1 MKNIEIPLQPEK
13 SKKYLFF
20 EKLPAIL
27 SWSLILLPIALSQ
40 ISPPLTALF
49 ILTYLLMW
57 FARAVGMNI
66 RVIHAWRVL
75 NEHQSQDWDVL
86 IEDLENRKISKNTPK
101 WHAKNIKRIDKYPP
115 KFKPSEALHGVII
128 AVYNESRDIL
138 EPTIKAIIDS
148 NFDMKK
154 IALTIAYE
162 ERGGEDVEKTV
173 KSLIKKYGDHFLMA
187 DCYKHPKDLPNE
199 VIGKGGNINFA
210 GRKLE
215 KWFSSKNIDPARVL
229 ITTLD
234 ADNRPHP
241 NYFASLTYTFC
252 LCPDPK
258 YKSFQPTPVFSNN
271 IWDVPAPMRVIA
283 TGNSFWMV
291 ILSMRTHMLRN
302 FSSHAQPLD
311 ALIETDFWS
320 GRTIVEDGHQYWRSY
335 FKFDGNYEVY
345 PIYSSIYQDAVLSD
359 TYPKTLKAQFIQLRR
374 WAWGAS
380 DIAYVVEKG
389 YLTKNKIPKFDLF
402 TKLFRLI
409 EGHVSWATA
418 PIIVTFAAFV
428 PILFNPEDI
437 AANQL
442 PNLASYI
449 QRIAML
455 GILIT
460 LYMSFKSL
468 PPKPER
474 YKKHRNIF
482 MVLQW
487 LLLPVT
493 GIIYNAM
500 AAQVSQNRLLFGK
513 YLDRFDVTD
522 KAVKK

>member
-13 SKKYLFF
+13 TKKYIFF
-20 EKLPAIL
+20 EKLPALL
-27 SWSLILLPIALSQ
+27 SWSLIFLPLVLSQ

-49 ILTYLLMW
+49 ILSYLLMW

-66 RVIHAWRVL
+66 RVLHAWKVL
-75 NEHQSQDWDVL
+75 NEHQRQNWSIL
-86 IEDLENRKISKNTPK
+86 ISDLEKRDISPDQPK
-101 WHAKNIKRIDKYPP
+101 WHSRNIQRLEKYPA
-115 KFKPSEALHGVII
+115 KFKPSEVLHGIII
-128 AVYNESRDIL
+128 AVYNESIEII
-138 EPTIKAIIDS
+138 EPTIKAVIDS
-148 NFDMKK
+148 NFDKKK
-154 IALTIAYE
+154 IVLTVAYE
-162 ERGGEDVEKTV
+162 ERGGKEVEETV
-173 KSLIKKYGDHFLMA
+173 KKLVSKYKSHFLMA
-187 DCYKHPKDLPNE
+187 DAYMHPMDLPDE

-210 GRKLE
+210 GRKLQA
-215 KWFSSKNIDPARVL
+215 WFETQNIDPARVL

-252 LCPDPK
+252 LCPEPK
-258 YKSFQPTPVFSNN
+258 YISFQPTPVFSNN

-291 ILSMRTHMLRN
+291 VLSMRTHMLRN

-320 GRTIVEDGHQYWRSY
+320 SRTIVEDGHQYWRSY
-335 FKFDGNYEVY
+335 FRFNGKYEVY
-345 PIYSSIYQDAVLSD
+345 PVYSSIYQDAVLSD
-359 TYPKTLKAQFIQLRR
+359 TYRKTLRAQFIQLRR

-380 DIAYVVEKG
+380 DIAYVFQKG
-389 YLTKNKIPKFDLF
+389 FLTKNKVPKLDLA

-418 PIIVTFAAFV
+418 PIIVTFAAFI

-442 PNLASYI
+442 PNIASYI
-449 QRIAML
+449 QRIATL
-455 GILIT
+455 GLIIT
-460 LYMSFKSL
+460 MYLSFKSL
-468 PPKPER
+468 PPKPAR

-482 MVLQW
+482 LVLQW
-487 LLLPVT
+487 ALLPIT
-493 GIIYNAM
+493 GIFYNAM
-500 AAQVSQNRLLFGK
+500 SAQVSQNRLLFGR
-513 YLDRFDVTD
+513 YLDKFDVTQ
-522 KAVKK
+522 KSIKK